1 MVSGKTWE
9 FNLTSLNFQIKYIHM
24 NDGDLSLV
32 IAVNDFNKMQIIKF
46 DSLQIV
52 TIYVFR

>member
-1 MVSGKTWE
+1 
-9 FNLTSLNFQIKYIHM
+9 M